1 MKGYDLLDLAVRNLR
16 QSKLRNGLTTVGIS
30 VGVASLVAMLS
41 LGVGLQQLATKRLAG
56 SGMFDTVFVTS
67 KQDFRGF
74 DREDD
79 KKTTHPELSPV
90 LDDAARNKM
99 ASLPNVTEVE
109 PEIRVMG
116 ELLVNGQPHFGF
128 MSGLPMSARD
138 NEAFDTLQGKF
149 FSNDTADEAIL
160 LKDFAKEIDEK
171 NPASL
176 IGQTVT
182 LRYGERQAL
191 PAESSDRGDR
201 PQLAADNNNGGGDR
215 PAASAGADKGDL
227 GDSSGDEGF
236 SVVRKTQ
243 TLKVVGII
251 ESEPYGG
258 MRTVSRARIFLPVGL
273 TENLNM
279 AQFSDMRNP
288 LRSGGGKTYMTLT
301 VRVKDPGKVSSVQDA
316 INQMGFRT
324 FSVLDATKSLRQFF
338 TVLDLFLGIF
348 GSLALAVATLAI
360 VNTLVM
366 AVLERRR
373 EIGVMKA
380 IGASDGDVKRLFF
393 TEAGA
398 MGFLGGLL
406 GIALGFAIGKS
417 INVGTA
423 IYMHRHAMTAERVW
437 SMPPWLIGA
446 AILFSIAVS
455 LLAGLYPA
463 SGAARLDPVQTLKY
477 E

>member
-74 DREDD
+74 DREQDQKD
-79 KKTTHPELSPV
+79 QHPENAPV
-90 LDDAARNKM
+90 LDDAGRDKM
-99 ASLPNVTEVE
+99 AHLQYVTEVE

-116 ELLVNGQPHFGF
+116 EIVYGGQTHYGF
-128 MSGLPMSARD
+128 VTGLPMSARE
-138 NEAFDTLQGKF
+138 NEAFDNLQGKF
-149 FSNDTADEAIL
+149 FSRSDADEVIL
-160 LKDFAKEIDEK
+160 LSDFAKELDPS
-171 NPASL
+171 NPKAL
-176 IGQTVT
+176 IGQQVT
-182 LRYGERQAL
+182 LRYGEHQPLA
-191 PAESSDRGDR
+191 ADSDTSGR
-201 PQLAADNNNGGGDR
+201 PQLSGEQSGGSNSN
-215 PAASAGADKGDL
+215 A
-227 GDSSGDEGF
+227 GDSYGF

-243 TLKVVGII
+243 QLKVMGII
-251 ESEPYGG
+251 DEEPYGG
-258 MRTVSRARIFLPVGL
+258 MRTVSRGRIFLPVDL
-273 TENLNM
+273 TAKLNM
-279 AQFSDMRNP
+279 AEFSDMRSS
-288 LRSGGGKTYMTLT
+288 LRGHGRTYMTLT
-301 VRVKDPGKVSSVQDA
+301 VRVKDPAKVAQVQDA
-316 INQMGFRT
+316 IKQMGFRT
-324 FSVLDATKSLRQFF
+324 FSVLDATKSLRRFF

-360 VNTLVM
+360 INTLVM

-393 TEAGA
+393 AEAGA
-398 MGFLGGLL
+398 MGFLGGVL
-406 GIALGFAIGKS
+406 GVALGFAIGKA
-417 INVGTA
+417 INIGTG
-423 IYMHRHAMTAERVW
+423 IYLHNHQLPAEAVW
-437 SMPPWLIGA
+437 IMPPWLIGA
-446 AILFSIAVS
+446 AIVFSIVVS

-463 SGAARLDPVQTLKY
+463 SRAARLDPVQTLKY

>member
-74 DREDD
+74 DREQDQKD
-79 KKTTHPELSPV
+79 QHPENAPV
-90 LDDAARNKM
+90 LDDAARDKM
-99 ASLPNVTEVE
+99 AHLQYVTEVE

-116 ELLVNGQPHFGF
+116 EIVYGGQTHYGF
-128 MSGLPMSARD
+128 VTGLPMSAHE
-138 NEAFDTLQGKF
+138 NEAFDNLQGKF
-149 FSNDTADEAIL
+149 FSRSDADEVIL
-160 LKDFAKEIDEK
+160 LNDFAKELDPT
-171 NPASL
+171 NPKAL
-176 IGQTVT
+176 IGQEVT
-182 LRYGERQAL
+182 LRYGEHQPLA
-191 PAESSDRGDR
+191 ADSDTSGR
-201 PQLAADNNNGGGDR
+201 PQLSGEQSGGSN
-215 PAASAGADKGDL
+215 PNA
-227 GDSSGDEGF
+227 GDSYGF

-243 TLKVVGII
+243 RLKVMGII
-251 ESEPYGG
+251 DEEPYGG
-258 MRTVSRARIFLPVGL
+258 MRTVSRGRIFLPVDL
-273 TENLNM
+273 TAKLNM
-279 AQFSDMRNP
+279 AEFSDMRSS
-288 LRSGGGKTYMTLT
+288 LRGHGRTYMTLT
-301 VRVKDPGKVSSVQDA
+301 VRVKDPAKVAQVQDA
-316 INQMGFRT
+316 IKQMGFRT
-324 FSVLDATKSLRQFF
+324 FSVLDATKSLRRFF

-360 VNTLVM
+360 INTLVM

-393 TEAGA
+393 AEAGA
-398 MGFLGGLL
+398 MGFFGGVL
-406 GIALGFAIGKS
+406 GIALGFAIGKA
-417 INVGTA
+417 INIGTG
-423 IYMHRHAMTAERVW
+423 IYLHNHQLPAEAVW
-437 SMPPWLIGA
+437 IMPSWLIGA
-446 AILFSIAVS
+446 AIVFSVVVS

-463 SGAARLDPVQTLKY
+463 SRAARLDPVQTLKY